1 MLEYSISLKKN
12 GTVHINTLFFSN
24 GMTVKVDYRNN
35 KKQCGLNFLFF
46 KRLPI
51 FVWNSLSL

>member
-24 GMTVKVDYRNN
+24 GMTVKVD
-35 KKQCGLNFLFF
+35 
-46 KRLPI
+46 
-51 FVWNSLSL
+51 

>member
-12 GTVHINTLFFSN
+12 GRVHINTLFFSN

-51 FVWNSLSL
+51 FV